1 MLGILPSLLLHNA
14 LVSGH
19 GDRATGGRIGAEMSR
34 RVAADGDAGE
44 GRSSPQVRNLCRKA
58 GPAWEGVSST
68 GPTVSNQ

>member
-1 MLGILPSLLLHNA
+1 
-14 LVSGH
+14 
-19 GDRATGGRIGAEMSR
+19 MSR

-44 GRSSPQVRNLCRKA
+44 GRSSPQVRNLYREA